1 MRRLFQYSVLAWLL
15 FTGTLAGAQDNK
27 IAFDKYTL
35 ENNGLTVILH
45 QDKSTP
51 IVAIAVMYHVGS
63 KNEDPSRTG
72 FAHFFE
78 HLLFEGSENIER
90 GEFSQYV
97 QDAGGTLNAYT
108 TTDNTCYFEV
118 LPANQ
123 LELGLWLESE
133 RMLHAKVDQK
143 GVETQREVVK
153 EEMRMRYDNR
163 PYGSFR
169 KEIQKRMYKKYPYMW
184 TPIGSMDHL
193 NAASEED
200 YVKFYK
206 QFYVPNNAVLVIAGD
221 FEAKQAKEWVSKYF
235 KDIPKQENPIYRP
248 QVEEPPLGGQVR
260 DTIFDQVQL
269 PGVFKAYRTPA
280 IGEKDFYAV
289 KMLAQLLSEGES
301 SRLKKSL
308 VDEQQL
314 AIQTGNFVMDQEG
327 PSMAV
332 AYAICNAGVDAQTVE
347 KAMNAEIE
355 KVQKEGVTEE
365 EFQKLR
371 NQVESEL
378 VNQNATVFGVADN
391 LATYEVLYGDANLIN
406 EEISHYLAVTRED
419 IQNAAKKY
427 FVDENSVVL
436 YYLPKPNQP

>member
-1 MRRLFQYSVLAWLL
+1 MKNFLTFFLSARALL
-15 FTGTLAGAQDNK
+15 NGSGAGAQENK
-27 IAFDKYTL
+27 INFEKYTL
-35 ENNGLTVILH
+35 DNGLTVILH
-45 QDKSTP
+45 QDQSTP

-78 HLLFEGSENIER
+78 HLLFEGSENIGR
-90 GEFSQYV
+90 GEFFQYV

-108 TTDNTCYFEV
+108 TSDNTCYFEV
-118 LPANQ
+118 LPSNQ

-163 PYGSFR
+163 PYGSFQ
-169 KEIQKRMYKKYPYMW
+169 KEISKRLYQKYPYQW

-200 YVKFYK
+200 YVKFYR

-221 FEAKQAKEWVSKYF
+221 LEPGQAKKWVEKYF
-235 KDIPKQENPIYRP
+235 KDIPGRTEPIYRP
-248 QVEEPPLGGQVR
+248 KVQEPPLGKQVR
-260 DTIFDQVQL
+260 DTVFDAIQL
-269 PGVFKAYRTPA
+269 PGVFIAYRTPA
-280 IGEKDFYAV
+280 IGEEDFYAV
-289 KMLAQLLSEGES
+289 NMLARLLSEGES
-301 SRLKKSL
+301 SRLKKAL
-308 VDEQQL
+308 VDEKQL
-314 AIQTGNFVMDQEG
+314 AIQTGNFVDDREG
-327 PSMAV
+327 PSLALS
-332 AYAICNAGVDAQTVE
+332 YAICNAGVDAKAVE
-347 KAMNAEIE
+347 EAINQEVE

-378 VNQNATVFGVADN
+378 VSRNATVFGIAN
-391 LATYEVLYGDANLIN
+391 TLATYEVLYGDARLVN
-406 EEISHYLAVTRED
+406 EEINRYLAVTRED

-427 FVDENSVVL
+427 LVEENSVVL
-436 YYLPKPNQP
+436 HYLPRPNQP

>member
-1 MRRLFQYSVLAWLL
+1 
-15 FTGTLAGAQDNK
+15 
-27 IAFDKYTL
+27 
-35 ENNGLTVILH
+35 
-45 QDKSTP
+45 
-51 IVAIAVMYHVGS
+51 
-63 KNEDPSRTG
+63 
-72 FAHFFE
+72 
-78 HLLFEGSENIER
+78 
-90 GEFSQYV
+90 
-97 QDAGGTLNAYT
+97 
-108 TTDNTCYFEV
+108 
-118 LPANQ
+118 
-123 LELGLWLESE
+123 
-133 RMLHAKVDQK
+133 
-143 GVETQREVVK
+143 
-153 EEMRMRYDNR
+153 
-163 PYGSFR
+163 
-169 KEIQKRMYKKYPYMW
+169 
-184 TPIGSMDHL
+184 
-193 NAASEED
+193 
-200 YVKFYK
+200 
-206 QFYVPNNAVLVIAGD
+206 
-221 FEAKQAKEWVSKYF
+221 
-235 KDIPKQENPIYRP
+235 
-248 QVEEPPLGGQVR
+248 
-260 DTIFDQVQL
+260 
-269 PGVFKAYRTPA
+269 
-280 IGEKDFYAV
+280 
-289 KMLAQLLSEGES
+289 
-301 SRLKKSL
+301 

>member
-1 MRRLFQYSVLAWLL
+1 MACLL
-15 FTGTLAGAQDNK
+15 FAGTLASAQDNK
-27 IAFDKYTL
+27 IEFEKYAL
-35 ENNGLTVILH
+35 DNGLKVILH

-78 HLLFEGSENIER
+78 HLLFEGSENIGR
-90 GEFSQYV
+90 GEFTQYI

-108 TTDNTCYFEV
+108 SNDNTCYFEI
-118 LPANQ
+118 LPSNQ

-163 PYGSFR
+163 PYGSFQ
-169 KEIQKRMYKKYPYMW
+169 KEISKRLYQKYPYMW

-200 YVKFYK
+200 YVKFYR

-221 FEAKQAKEWVSKYF
+221 FEPKQAKEWASKYF
-235 KDIPKQENPIYRP
+235 KDIPKRNEPIYRP
-248 QVEEPPLGGQVR
+248 EVKEPPLGKQVR

-269 PGVFKAYRTPA
+269 PGIFKAYRTPA

-301 SRLKKSL
+301 SRLKKAL

-314 AIQTGNFVMDQEG
+314 AIQTGNFVVDREG
-327 PSMAV
+327 PSMAL
-332 AYAICNAGVDAQTVE
+332 AYAICNAGQDADVVE

-355 KVQKEGVTEE
+355 KVKTEGVTEE
-365 EFQKLR
+365 ELQKLR
-371 NQVESEL
+371 NQIESEF
-378 VNQNATVFGVADN
+378 VNQNATVFGIANN

-406 EEISHYLAVTRED
+406 EEIGHYLKVTRED

-427 FVDENSVVL
+427 FVEDNSVIL
-436 YYLPKPNQP
+436 HYLPKPTQP

>member
-1 MRRLFQYSVLAWLL
+1 MKRSFLFSLIACLL
-15 FTGTLAGAQDNK
+15 LAGAGAQENK
-27 IAFDKYTL
+27 IEFEEYALD
-35 ENNGLTVILH
+35 NGLTVILH

-63 KNEDPSRTG
+63 KNEDPERTG

-78 HLLFEGSENIER
+78 HLLFEGSKNIER
-90 GEFSQYV
+90 GEFSRYV

-108 TTDNTCYFEV
+108 TTDNTCYFET
-118 LPANQ
+118 LPSNQ

-133 RMLHAKVDQK
+133 RMLHAKVDQE

-163 PYGSFR
+163 PYGSFQ
-169 KEIQKRMYKKYPYMW
+169 KELNKRLYRKYPYTW

-200 YVKFYK
+200 YVKFYR
-206 QFYVPNNAVLVIAGD
+206 QFYVPNNAVLAIAGD
-221 FEAKQAKEWVSKYF
+221 FEPKQAKEWVSKYF
-235 KDIPKQENPIYRP
+235 KGIPKREEPIYRP
-248 QVEEPPLGGQVR
+248 EVKEPPLGGPVR

-269 PGVFKAYRTPA
+269 PGIFKAYRTPA
-280 IGEKDFYAV
+280 IDEEGFYAV
-289 KMLAQLLSEGES
+289 KLLAQLLSEGES

-314 AIQTGNFVMDQEG
+314 AVQTGNFVDDREG

-332 AYAICNAGVDAQTVE
+332 AYAICNAGVDAGAVE

-378 VNQNATVFGVADN
+378 VNQNATISGPFGIANN
-391 LATYEVLYGDANLIN
+391 LAEYETLYGDANLIN
-406 EEISHYLAVTRED
+406 EEIGRYMAVTRED
-419 IQNAAKKY
+419 IRNAAKKY
-427 FVDENSVVL
+427 LVEENSVVL

>member
-1 MRRLFQYSVLAWLL
+1 MKQFLILCLLSVVLL
-15 FTGTLAGAQDNK
+15 ISAGARAQENK

-35 ENNGLTVILH
+35 DNGLTVILH

-90 GEFSQYV
+90 GEFVNYI

-108 TTDNTCYFEV
+108 TNDNTCYFEI
-118 LPANQ
+118 LPSNQ

-133 RMLHAKVDQK
+133 RMLQAKVDQK

-163 PYGSFR
+163 PYGSFQ
-169 KEIQKRMYKKYPYMW
+169 KEISKRLYQQYPYMW

-221 FEAKQAKEWVSKYF
+221 IEPQQAREWVSKYF
-235 KDIPKQENPIYRP
+235 KGIPKREGDIYRP
-248 QVEEPPLGGQVR
+248 QVKEPPLGKQIR
-260 DTIFDQVQL
+260 DTIFDAVQL
-269 PGVFKAYRTPA
+269 PGIFKAYRTPA

-289 KMLAQLLSEGES
+289 NMLARLLSEGES
-301 SRLKKSL
+301 SRLKKAL

-314 AIQTGNFVMDQEG
+314 AIQTGNFVDEREG
-327 PSMAV
+327 PSLAL
-332 AYAICNAGVDAQTVE
+332 AYAIGNAGVDALAVE
-347 KAMNAEIE
+347 KAMNAEVE

-371 NQVESEL
+371 NQVESQF
-378 VNQNATVFGVADN
+378 VSQNATVFGIANN

-406 EEISHYLAVTRED
+406 EEIGRYMAVTRED

-427 FVDENSVVL
+427 FVDGNSVVL

>member
-1 MRRLFQYSVLAWLL
+1 MKQFLILCLLSVVLL
-15 FTGTLAGAQDNK
+15 ISAGARAQENK

-35 ENNGLTVILH
+35 DNGLTVILH

-90 GEFSQYV
+90 GEFVNYI

-108 TTDNTCYFEV
+108 TNDNTCYFEI
-118 LPANQ
+118 LPSNQ

-133 RMLHAKVDQK
+133 RMLQAKVDQK

-163 PYGSFR
+163 PYGSFQ
-169 KEIQKRMYKKYPYMW
+169 KEISKRLYQQYPYMW

-221 FEAKQAKEWVSKYF
+221 IEPQQAREWVSKYF
-235 KDIPKQENPIYRP
+235 KGIPKREGDIYRP
-248 QVEEPPLGGQVR
+248 QVKEPPLGKQIR
-260 DTIFDQVQL
+260 DTIFDAVQL
-269 PGVFKAYRTPA
+269 PGIFKAYRTPA

-289 KMLAQLLSEGES
+289 NMLARLLSEGES
-301 SRLKKSL
+301 SRLKKAL

-314 AIQTGNFVMDQEG
+314 AIQTGNFVDEREG
-327 PSMAV
+327 PSLAL
-332 AYAICNAGVDAQTVE
+332 AYAIGNAGVDALAVE
-347 KAMNAEIE
+347 KAMNAEVE

-371 NQVESEL
+371 NQVESQF
-378 VNQNATVFGVADN
+378 VSQNATVFGIANN

-406 EEISHYLAVTRED
+406 EEIGRYMAVTRED

-427 FVDENSVVL
+427 FVDDNSVVL

>member
-1 MRRLFQYSVLAWLL
+1 MKRSIFLFLMACLL
-15 FTGTLAGAQDNK
+15 FGGASANAQENK
-27 IAFDKYTL
+27 IAFEKYEL
-35 ENNGLTVILH
+35 DNGLKVILH

-63 KNEDPSRTG
+63 KNEDPERTG

-90 GEFSQYV
+90 GEFSQYI

-108 TTDNTCYFEV
+108 TNDNTCYFEI
-118 LPANQ
+118 LPSNQ

-153 EEMRMRYDNR
+153 EEMRVRYDNR
-163 PYGSFR
+163 PYGSFL
-169 KEIQKRMYKKYPYMW
+169 KEISSRLYQKYPYMW

-206 QFYVPNNAVLVIAGD
+206 QFYVPNNAVLVLAGD
-221 FEAKQAKEWVSKYF
+221 FEPQQAKEWVSKYF
-235 KDIPKQENPIYRP
+235 KGIPQREEPIYRP
-248 QVEEPPLGGQVR
+248 DVKEPPLSKQVR
-260 DTIFDQVQL
+260 DTIFDAVQL

-301 SRLKKSL
+301 SRLQKAL

-314 AIQTGNFVMDQEG
+314 AIQTGNFARDLEG
-327 PSMAV
+327 PSYAL
-332 AYAICNAGVDAQTVE
+332 AYAICNAGVDAVAVE

-355 KVQKEGVTEE
+355 KVQKEGVSEE
-365 EFQKLR
+365 EFRKLR
-371 NQVESEL
+371 NQLESDF
-378 VNQNATVFGVADN
+378 VNQNATVFGIANN

-406 EEISHYLAVTRED
+406 EEISRYMAVTRED

-427 FVDENSVVL
+427 FVEDNSVVL

>member
-1 MRRLFQYSVLAWLL
+1 MKRSIFLFLIACLL
-15 FTGTLAGAQDNK
+15 FGATSARAQENT
-27 IAFDKYTL
+27 IAFEKYEL
-35 ENNGLTVILH
+35 DNGLKVILH

-63 KNEDPSRTG
+63 KNEDPERTG

-90 GEFSQYV
+90 GEFSQYI

-108 TTDNTCYFEV
+108 TNDNTCYFEI
-118 LPANQ
+118 LPSNQ

-163 PYGSFR
+163 PYGSFL
-169 KEIQKRMYKKYPYMW
+169 KEISSRLYQKYPYMW
-184 TPIGSMDHL
+184 PVIGSMDHL

-206 QFYVPNNAVLVIAGD
+206 QFYVPNNAVLVLAGD
-221 FEAKQAKEWVSKYF
+221 FEPQQAKEWVSKYF
-235 KDIPKQENPIYRP
+235 KGIPKREEPIYRP
-248 QVEEPPLGGQVR
+248 DVKEPPLSKQVR
-260 DTIFDQVQL
+260 DTIFDEVQL

-301 SRLKKSL
+301 SRLQKAL

-314 AIQTGNFVMDQEG
+314 AIQTGNFARDLEG
-327 PSMAV
+327 PSYAL
-332 AYAICNAGVDAQTVE
+332 AYAISNAGVSADAVE
-347 KAMNAEIE
+347 KAMNAEVE
-355 KVQKEGVTEE
+355 KVQKEGVTEVE
-365 EFQKLR
+365 LQKMR
-371 NQVESEL
+371 NQLEANF
-378 VNQNATVFGVADN
+378 VNQNATVFGIANN

-406 EEISHYLAVTRED
+406 EEISRYMAVTRED

-427 FVDENSVVL
+427 FVKDNSVVL

>member
-1 MRRLFQYSVLAWLL
+1 MKKFFIFSLMACLL
-15 FTGTLAGAQDNK
+15 FAGTLASAQDNK
-27 IAFDKYTL
+27 IEFEKYAL
-35 ENNGLTVILH
+35 DNGLKVILH

-78 HLLFEGSENIER
+78 HLLFEGSENIGR
-90 GEFSQYV
+90 GEFTQYI

-108 TTDNTCYFEV
+108 SNDNTCYFEI
-118 LPANQ
+118 LPSNQ

-163 PYGSFR
+163 PYGSFQ
-169 KEIQKRMYKKYPYMW
+169 KEISKRLYQKYPYMW

-200 YVKFYK
+200 YVKFYR

-221 FEAKQAKEWVSKYF
+221 FEPKQAKEWASKYF
-235 KDIPKQENPIYRP
+235 KDIPKRNEPIYRP
-248 QVEEPPLGGQVR
+248 EVKEPPLGKQVR

-269 PGVFKAYRTPA
+269 PGIFKAYRTPA

-301 SRLKKSL
+301 SRLKKAL

-314 AIQTGNFVMDQEG
+314 AIQTGNFVVDREG
-327 PSMAV
+327 PSMAL
-332 AYAICNAGVDAQTVE
+332 AYAICNAGQDADVVE

-355 KVQKEGVTEE
+355 KVKTEGVTEE
-365 EFQKLR
+365 ELQKLR
-371 NQVESEL
+371 NQIESEF
-378 VNQNATVFGVADN
+378 VNQNATVFGIANN

-406 EEISHYLAVTRED
+406 EEIGHYLKVTRED

-427 FVDENSVVL
+427 FVEDNSVIL
-436 YYLPKPNQP
+436 HYLPKPTQP

>member
-1 MRRLFQYSVLAWLL
+1 MKRLLKFCLLASLA
-15 FTGTLAGAQDNK
+15 FCTLYASAQDNK
-27 IAFDKYTL
+27 IAFEEYALD
-35 ENNGLTVILH
+35 NGLKVILH

-63 KNEDPSRTG
+63 KNENPSRTG

-78 HLLFEGSENIER
+78 HLLFEGSENIDR
-90 GEFSQYV
+90 GEFSKYI

-118 LPANQ
+118 LPSNQ

-163 PYGSFR
+163 PYGSFQ
-169 KEIQKRMYKKYPYMW
+169 KEISKRLYQKYPYMW

-200 YVKFYK
+200 YINFYK
-206 QFYVPNNAVLVIAGD
+206 QFYVPNNAVLVLAGD
-221 FEAKQAKEWVSKYF
+221 FKPEQAKEWISKYF
-235 KDIPKQENPIYRP
+235 KGIPKGEGAIYRP
-248 QVEEPPLGGQVR
+248 KVKEPPLGSQVR
-260 DTIFDQVQL
+260 DTIFDEVQL
-269 PGVFKAYRTPA
+269 PGIFKAYRTPA

-314 AIQTGNFVMDQEG
+314 AVQTGNVVFDREG
-327 PSMAV
+327 PSLAL
-332 AYAICNAGVDAQTVE
+332 AYAIGNAGIEAGAVE
-347 KAMNAEIE
+347 KAMNAEVE

-371 NQVESEL
+371 NQVESGL
-378 VNQNATVFGVADN
+378 VRQNATVFGIANN
-391 LATYEVLYGDANLIN
+391 LATYEVLHGDANLIN
-406 EEISHYLAVTRED
+406 EEIGRYMAVTRED

-427 FVDENSVVL
+427 LVENNSVIL
-436 YYLPKPNQP
+436 YYLPQPTQP

>member
-1 MRRLFQYSVLAWLL
+1 MNRLLIPFL
-15 FTGTLAGAQDNK
+15 FAGALLSSMPAAAQENK
-27 IAFDKYTL
+27 IAFDKYAL
-35 ENNGLTVILH
+35 DNGLRVVLH

-78 HLLFEGSENIER
+78 HLLFEGSENIGR
-90 GEFSQYV
+90 GEFSKYV
-97 QDAGGTLNAYT
+97 QDAGGSLNAYT
-108 TTDNTCYFEV
+108 TSDNTCYFEI
-118 LPANQ
+118 LPSNQ

-163 PYGSFR
+163 PYGSFQ
-169 KEIQKRMYKKYPYMW
+169 KEISKRLYQKYPYMW

-200 YVKFYK
+200 YIKFYK

-221 FEAKQAKEWVSKYF
+221 FEPQQAKEWVSHYF
-235 KDIPKQENPIYRP
+235 KGIPKRSEPIYRP
-248 QVEEPPLGGQVR
+248 KVEEPPLGRQVR
-260 DTIFDQVQL
+260 DTIFDKVQL
-269 PGVFKAYRTPA
+269 AGVFKAYRTPA
-280 IGEKDFYAV
+280 IGEQDFYAV
-289 KMLAQLLSEGES
+289 NLLARLLSEGES
-301 SRLKKSL
+301 SRLKKAL
-308 VDEQQL
+308 VDEKQL
-314 AIQTGNFVMDQEG
+314 AIQTGNFVDDREG
-327 PSMAV
+327 PSLALS
-332 AYAICNAGVDAQTVE
+332 YAICNAGVDAKTVE
-347 KAMNAEIE
+347 DAMNEEIAR
-355 KVQKEGVTEE
+355 VQKEGVSEE

-371 NQVESEL
+371 NQVESGL
-378 VNQNATVFGVADN
+378 VSQNATVFGIANN

-406 EEISHYLAVTRED
+406 EEINRYLAVTREA
-419 IQNAAKKY
+419 IQEAAKKY
-427 FVDENSVVL
+427 LVDDNSVVL

>member
-1 MRRLFQYSVLAWLL
+1 MKRSIFLFLMACLL
-15 FTGTLAGAQDNK
+15 FGGASANAQENK
-27 IAFDKYTL
+27 IAFEKYEL
-35 ENNGLTVILH
+35 DNGLKVILH

-63 KNEDPSRTG
+63 KNEDPERTG

-90 GEFSQYV
+90 GEFSQYI

-108 TTDNTCYFEV
+108 TNDNTCYFEI
-118 LPANQ
+118 LPSNQ

-153 EEMRMRYDNR
+153 EEMRVRYDNR
-163 PYGSFR
+163 PYGSFL
-169 KEIQKRMYKKYPYMW
+169 KEISSRLYQKYPYMW

-206 QFYVPNNAVLVIAGD
+206 QFYVPNNAVLVLAGD
-221 FEAKQAKEWVSKYF
+221 FEPQQAKEWVSKYF
-235 KDIPKQENPIYRP
+235 KGIPKREEPIYRP
-248 QVEEPPLGGQVR
+248 DVKEPPLSKQVR
-260 DTIFDQVQL
+260 DTIFDAVQL

-301 SRLKKSL
+301 SRLQKAL

-314 AIQTGNFVMDQEG
+314 AIQTGNFARDLEG
-327 PSMAV
+327 PSYAL
-332 AYAICNAGVDAQTVE
+332 AYAICNAGVDAVAVE

-355 KVQKEGVTEE
+355 KVQKEGVSEE
-365 EFQKLR
+365 EFRKLR
-371 NQVESEL
+371 NQLESDF
-378 VNQNATVFGVADN
+378 VNQNATVFGIANN

-406 EEISHYLAVTRED
+406 EEISRYMAVTRED

-427 FVDENSVVL
+427 FVEDNSVVL